1 MVLPCSGCRNLLM
14 LVKEI

>member
-1 MVLPCSGCRNLLM
+1 MPCSGCRNLLM